1 MKKKNPAG
9 IQNSFDPLTLKKTPS
24 NRWSCSELQ
33 GSAGLSTARWS
44 SFLGQVI
51 KQKRKGV
58 GTPSLGKPF
67 FKTFMGSEKLRSFC
81 FPMGDFS

>member
-1 MKKKNPAG
+1 M
-9 IQNSFDPLTLKKTPS
+9 
-24 NRWSCSELQ
+24 
-33 GSAGLSTARWS
+33 
-44 SFLGQVI
+44 GQVI